1 MEATMTPITN
11 PPVPPPAVEYEQR
24 FAPELLDRRQQLF
37 NIPPPLPPQ
46 EEDDHRPV
54 YYYDDV
60 VPPQPKSDFNID
72 RNVIIICVAALVIG
86 YLLGSLKRPIILKA

>member
-46 EEDDHRPV
+46 EEEERPV

-60 VPPQPKSDFNID
+60 APPQPKSDFNID